1 MKDSKFRLKIWESA
15 ALAALCLT
23 LLAGTWAQGRQSS
36 ISSSL
41 LRLHVVAASDE
52 REEQE
57 LKLRVRDAVLL
68 YLQPVLEDA
77 GNSDEAREII
87 DENLRN
93 IAVAAGRAAPGR
105 KVSVSLAKEHYPTRE
120 YEGFTLPEGSYESL
134 KIVLDGGKGHNWW
147 CIVFPPLCMDAAQ
160 AEQVQSVMSR
170 EDFGL
175 VSGQQDC
182 VLRFKILEIWGRL
195 TDVCRDRQA

>member
-1 MKDSKFRLKIWESA
+1 MKDSRFRLKIWESA
-15 ALAALCLT
+15 ALAALCLA

-36 ISSSL
+36 ISSAL

-57 LKLRVRDAVLL
+57 LKLRVRDAVLV
-68 YLQPVLEDA
+68 YLQPVLRDA
-77 GNSDEAREII
+77 ENSDKARTII
-87 DENLRN
+87 NENLRG
-93 IAVAAGRAAPGR
+93 IAAAAARAAPGR
-105 KVSVSLAKEHYPTRE
+105 KISVSLEREHYPTRE
-120 YEGFTLPEGSYESL
+120 YQGFTLPEGSYDSL
-134 KIVLDGGKGHNWW
+134 RIVLDEGKGHNWW

-182 VLRFKILEIWGRL
+182 VLRFKILELWGKF
-195 TDVCRDRQA
+195 TGACRDPN